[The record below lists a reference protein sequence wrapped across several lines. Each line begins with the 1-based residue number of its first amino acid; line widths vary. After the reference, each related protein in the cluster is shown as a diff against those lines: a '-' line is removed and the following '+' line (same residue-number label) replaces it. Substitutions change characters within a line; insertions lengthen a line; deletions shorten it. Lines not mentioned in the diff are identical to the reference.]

1 MATQIEV
8 TLKLIDQVSKQ
19 LGVINQTINKTTSA
33 QTRTAANTQTL
44 VKQNDK
50 LAASFRQVRTAALSY
65 IAALATSRLID
76 FADATQRIENRIKL
90 ALKPQQ
96 DLDDLF
102 NKVAQS
108 AKDSRQPLEATATA
122 FFRIQQASKSLN
134 ISQDVALRSTELFN
148 KLLTVQGVSM
158 HEARSAL
165 LQYSQALQSGKFQ
178 GDEFRAIS
186 EILPSILDLISDATG
201 KSTKQLRILAR
212 QGKITPRVMLQALGK
227 NADKIEE
234 QFLKTNVTMT
244 QGFNI
249 LSTEISKTFRTLM
262 KDQDII
268 LLIQKTFVGLEATI
282 KAFLQVLQF
291 GLKLVNQATSNL
303 AVTLGTILF
312 LFRSL
317 IKSGIIAFFN
327 TLLRSVVLLTDAFV
341 VLAAVLRKHPIM
353 FIATVALAA
362 GFALKDYIFK
372 SQEAAEEIEKAGD
385 KQKGFNV
392 ELSFF
397 QSIAESAGDV
407 FGSFTMTVQ
416 QGATAIGTMLAENI
430 TKGIDDIAAA
440 FGRALVTGENF
451 KEKFMSILRVVGIAI
466 VETLTQIAVKMAIE
480 KLLEAINDKE
490 EERKDKEKDI
500 TVEIEKQNI
509 ELQKQ
514 SRLLDTLLNKRPRQQ
529 GPLTKE
535 QHDRVTGGLGSTLF
549 GDIGN
554 ILTPSAN
561 ASDIVSGASPFNFGG
576 GGSSVSGLGITAGAA
591 AFGVP
596 PAFSQPLADMFG
608 SKIDGLGKDLLGG
621 IVPELKNGPG
631 KIIGKLGSVQ
641 SVLSGDLSGL
651 GSIFSGGF
659 SNLSG
664 ILGGLG
670 GILGGGGIGGIFK
683 KGKKLFGF
691 AGGGRPPVG
700 VASIVGEEGP
710 ELFVPDTPGTIVPNG
725 GMGGTVV
732 IQKLE
737 IMPGANVD
745 QALVDKPMT
754 FWVDLAQEKI
764 LPALNTLGQAG
775 NTTTLNFRGN
785 R

>member
-19 LGVINQTINKTTSA
+19 LGVINQTINKTTTA
-33 QTRTAANTQTL
+33 QRRTASNTQTL

-50 LAASFRQVRTAALSY
+50 LAASFRQVRAAALSY
-65 IAALATSRLID
+65 IAALATSKLID

-122 FFRIQQASKSLN
+122 FFRIQQASKTLN
-134 ISQDVALRSTELFN
+134 ISQETALRSTELFN

-186 EILPSILDLISDATG
+186 EILPSILELIADATG
-201 KSTKQLRILAR
+201 KSVKQLRILAR
-212 QGKITPRVMLQALGK
+212 EGKITPRVMLQALGK
-227 NADKIEE
+227 NAEKIEAE
-234 QFLKTNVTMT
+234 FLRTNVTMT

-262 KDQDII
+262 KDQDIL
-268 LLIQKTFVGLEATI
+268 LLIQKTFAGLEVTI

-341 VLAAVLRKHPIM
+341 VLAAVLRRHPIM

-372 SQEAAEEIEKAGD
+372 TQEAAEEIEKAGD

-397 QSIAESAGDV
+397 QAMAESAGDV

-480 KLLEAINDKE
+480 KILEAINDEE

-500 TVEIEKQNI
+500 TKEIQRQNI

-514 SRLLDTLLNKRPRQQ
+514 SRLLDTLLNKRPEQQ
-529 GPLTKE
+529 GPLFEGSERAK
-535 QHDRVTGGLGSTLF
+535 RGIGSTLF

-561 ASDIVSGASPFNFGG
+561 ASDIVSGATRFNFGG
-576 GGSSVSGLGITAGAA
+576 GGVSGTAMTAGMAS
-591 AFGVP
+591 FGVP
-596 PAFSQPLADMFG
+596 PGFSQPFADMFG

-641 SVLSGDLSGL
+641 SILSGDLSGL
-651 GSIFSGGF
+651 GSIFTGGF

-664 ILGGLG
+664 IMSGLS

-683 KGKKLFGF
+683 KGKKLLGF
-691 AGGGRPPVG
+691 ADGGRPPVG
-700 VASIVGEEGP
+700 VASLVGEQGP

-732 IQKLE
+732 IQRLE